1 MDMEITQT
9 NFELPPLKVKCTDAD
24 CNREL
29 HCFKFLKRTM
39 PETDHG
45 ACRYCGVKLIDWER
59 VHERDGGDV
68 QHTFDELQHEYIRHH
83 FWHKAIDE
91 KATLHARRKG
101 RTALIASV
109 RRRVETSVGRATPYR
124 DGQQT
129 PMEGNVLYYA
139 QHATASCCRTC
150 IEYWHGIPKGRELTH
165 DEIGYL
171 TALIIQF
178 LNRRIPDLPAG
189 PEKIPRKPKNDN
201 SSSGADGSA
210 QPASD

>member
-1 MDMEITQT
+1 MDMEAAQT
-9 NFELPPLKVKCTDAD
+9 NLELPPLKVKCTDAD

-45 ACRYCGVKLIDWER
+45 ACRYCGVKLVDWER
-59 VHERDGGDV
+59 VQARDGGDI

-129 PMEGNVLYYA
+129 PMEGRVMVPTQRPTVIPTGVVFALGIGNFHSSAILLA
-139 QHATASCCRTC
+139 IPNLSA
-150 IEYWHGIPKGRELTH
+150 HGPPQRPEPVPTLT
-165 DEIGYL
+165 
-171 TALIIQF
+171 TT
-178 LNRRIPDLPAG
+178 
-189 PEKIPRKPKNDN
+189 
-201 SSSGADGSA
+201 
-210 QPASD
+210 